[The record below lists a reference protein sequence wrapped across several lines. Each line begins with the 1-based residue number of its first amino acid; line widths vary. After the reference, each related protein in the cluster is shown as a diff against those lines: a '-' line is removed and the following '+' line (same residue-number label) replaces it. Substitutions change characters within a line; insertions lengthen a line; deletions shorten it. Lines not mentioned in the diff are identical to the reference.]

1 VTTEEIGFG
10 DIVDVP
16 ESFLRKGRLGLETVA
31 NIDFDDDDESFGGG
45 DTLDLR
51 NSNIFL
57 IDSASL
63 LGILLT
69 GFDETTDRSNAT
81 ATT

>member
-1 VTTEEIGFG
+1 MGFG
-10 DIVDVP
+10 AIVDAP
-16 ESFLRKGRLGLETVA
+16 ESFLRKGRLGVETLA
-31 NIDFDDDDESFGGG
+31 NIDFDGSDESFCGG

-51 NSNIFL
+51 KSNIFL
-57 IDSASL
+57 IKSASL

-69 GFDETTDRSNAT
+69 GFDETTDRSSAT